1 MMAHHPADH
10 LQIIIAD
17 DHEFVRKGIRETLQR
32 NPEWEIVAEAA
43 NGRQAVDLCS
53 ELRPAVVV
61 LDLDMPEVN
70 VLEAIRQILGVSPKS
85 RVLVLTLHDTESHI
99 KDVLKAGAKGYVLKS
114 DAARDLIT
122 AVQSVA
128 EGRPFFTA
136 KVSEVLLSRY
146 LGSGTPQSLPNE
158 KLTLT
163 AREREI
169 VRLIVDGKSNKEV
182 ATTLN
187 ISVRTVETHRSNI
200 MEKLGTHSVSE
211 LILYAIQNGLKDV
224 NHPSST

>member
-1 MMAHHPADH
+1 MDDEPDAVELIRFNLKGAGYEVITAADGEEA
-10 LQIIIAD
+10 LKKARALLPDLII
-17 DHEFVRKGIRETLQR
+17 
-32 NPEWEIVAEAA
+32 
-43 NGRQAVDLCS
+43 
-53 ELRPAVVV
+53 
-61 LDLDMPEVN
+61 LDLMLPEVN
-70 VLEAIRQILGVSPKS
+70 GLEAIRQILGVSPKS
-85 RVLVLTLHDTESHI
+85 RVLVLTLHDSESHI